1 METIVAIFQIDF
13 QNSWWNLI
21 EGFIDMGNS
30 IPWIDVWCN
39 TGSNEQNFQNF
50 HRCFVVRF
58 ITFRFVHYLVGMAWL
73 GSKESVRARKWTYTQ
88 KGTHM
93 VLVYFC
99 NRSCAMHAA
108 HMYAKSKMLGFS
120 LRSSFCF
127 LAQIEYIW
135 CQLIWISECKSTLT
149 QIIINAMKLF
159 IDPFVRYDICM
170 WIVLCKLIFSC
181 LVAVVFKF
189 VCVIFFHFNCCCC
202 HRYFEFF
209 PFSLSTHLIFA
220 LILLFDSRFT
230 FPVCSF
236 SLNVII
242 IK

>member
-39 TGSNEQNFQNF
+39 TGSHEQNFQNF

-58 ITFRFVHYLVGMAWL
+58 ITFRFVYYLVGMAFSAWL

-93 VLVYFC
+93 VLVLVYFC

-127 LAQIEYIW
+127 LAQIKYIW
-135 CQLIWISECKSTLT
+135 CQLIWMQKHTHANHNKRNEIVHWSIRPLWHMHVDCAM
-149 QIIINAMKLF
+149 QIDIQLF
-159 IDPFVRYDICM
+159 GCNG
-170 WIVLCKLIFSC
+170 L
-181 LVAVVFKF
+181 
-189 VCVIFFHFNCCCC
+189 
-202 HRYFEFF
+202 
-209 PFSLSTHLIFA
+209 
-220 LILLFDSRFT
+220 
-230 FPVCSF
+230 
-236 SLNVII
+236 
-242 IK
+242 